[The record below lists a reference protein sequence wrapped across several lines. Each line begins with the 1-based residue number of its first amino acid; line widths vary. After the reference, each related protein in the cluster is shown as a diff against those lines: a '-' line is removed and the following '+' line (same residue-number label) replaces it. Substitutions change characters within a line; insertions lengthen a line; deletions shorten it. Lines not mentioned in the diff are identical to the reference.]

1 VGDSD
6 ATLADLDEA
15 VFLFTFPAIQSAIKI
30 FGDNQ
35 GMRAQME
42 IPESEMG
49 GALKMLQW
57 RGGVMEARVRLVND
71 GDQAVSRRSAK
82 KRIEQSSPGM

>member
-1 VGDSD
+1 MTE

-15 VFLFTFPAIQSAIKI
+15 IFLFTFPPIQSAIKI
-30 FGDNQ
+30 YGDNQ

-49 GALKMLQW
+49 SALKMLQW
-57 RGGVMEARVRLVND
+57 RGGVMEARIRLAVN
-71 GDQAVSRRSAK
+71 GEDQSVSRRSAK
-82 KRIEQSSPGM
+82 QRIQQSGPGM

>member
-1 VGDSD
+1 MSE

-15 VFLFTFPAIQSAIKI
+15 VFLFTFPPILSSVKI
-30 FGDNQ
+30 HGMGE
-35 GMRAQME
+35 GMRVQLE

-49 GALKMLQW
+49 SALKMLQW

-71 GDQAVSRRSAK
+71 RDQAVGRRSAK
-82 KRIEQSSPGM
+82 RRIK